1 MTVAVPHSS
10 GPPLCPTPEECPVC
24 RLLARAIRGAERRG
38 DAQAVADYN
47 AARDKHQARYP
58 HKITAQ

>member
-1 MTVAVPHSS
+1 M
-10 GPPLCPTPEECPVC
+10 C